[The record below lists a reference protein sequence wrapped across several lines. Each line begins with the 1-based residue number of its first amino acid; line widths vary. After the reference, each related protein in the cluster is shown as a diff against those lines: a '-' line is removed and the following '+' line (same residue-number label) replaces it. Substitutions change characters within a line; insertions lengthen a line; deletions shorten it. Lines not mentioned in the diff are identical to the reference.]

1 MTVLRNWKTMKNSI
15 RRYHKE
21 VGNQN
26 SPSIRMIPQT
36 RIVEVEGIRITQKR
50 WLVRHMG
57 ATSTFEG
64 ADALAQANETA
75 YNIQNDIHERA
86 FKLGSHLE
94 EEE

>member
-1 MTVLRNWKTMKNSI
+1 
-15 RRYHKE
+15 
-21 VGNQN
+21 
-26 SPSIRMIPQT
+26 
-36 RIVEVEGIRITQKR
+36 
-50 WLVRHMG
+50 MG

-75 YNIQNDIHERA
+75 FNIQNDIHERA